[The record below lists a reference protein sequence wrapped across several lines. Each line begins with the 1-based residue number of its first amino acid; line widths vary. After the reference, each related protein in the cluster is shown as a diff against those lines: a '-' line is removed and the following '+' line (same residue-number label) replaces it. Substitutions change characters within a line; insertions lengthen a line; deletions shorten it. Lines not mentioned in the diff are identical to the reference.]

1 VLTNKLS
8 CKLHDRVLNAC
19 TRQVFHSLLRLDL
32 NASIKPFALHVRLR
46 WIGRALILE
55 IKCYLV
61 GAVAASVDV
70 LSLVG
75 VACVL
80 AN

>member
-1 VLTNKLS
+1 VLTDKLS
-8 CKLHDRVLNAC
+8 CELHDRVLNAC
-19 TRQVFHSLLRLDL
+19 ARQVFHPLLRLDL

-46 WIGRALILE
+46 RIGHALIME
-55 IKCYLV
+55 IQCYLV
-61 GAVAASVDV
+61 VAVAASVDV

>member
-1 VLTNKLS
+1 MLTYKLS
-8 CKLHDRVLNAC
+8 CQLHDRVLNASA
-19 TRQVFHSLLRLDL
+19 RQVFHSLLRLDL

-46 WIGRALILE
+46 RIGRALILE
-55 IKCYLV
+55 IKCYLI

-70 LSLVG
+70 LSIIG
-75 VACVL
+75 VTCVL